1 MDGEVLTT
9 GSAEKSLHFP
19 VLAHFHYILVF
30 TDERKKVDGGL
41 VNITGRREIVI
52 RMLAGTLEMGLLSG
66 PIKKMLMQ
74 GRLVLVYWCGRV
86 GKE

>member
-1 MDGEVLTT
+1 M
-9 GSAEKSLHFP
+9 
-19 VLAHFHYILVF
+19 
-30 TDERKKVDGGL
+30 
-41 VNITGRREIVI
+41 NITGRREIVI

-66 PIKKMLMQ
+66 PIKRMLMQ